1 MIVALIKLEEL
12 VETID
17 EQIFLIVGPTGSGKV
32 EFAMQYILDGLQTDN
47 AGIILATDRFPNE
60 YIKIMTRLGTD
71 PQQFINSK
79 QLQFID
85 AVSYRTGERPSKG
98 TTAVN
103 NIRDLTGMSI
113 FFKKLSDKCEKLQLL
128 IDTVSTLSI
137 FNSDIALLDFI
148 QTQVSRLKQKNHSGM
163 IIAHEGIME
172 ERVIQGISSL
182 VDSFIEFKLEEDQTG
197 ALKRKIRVAYAKGIK
212 LEGWVNVE
220 R

>member
-1 MIVALIKLEEL
+1 MALIKLEDL

-32 EFAMQYILDGLQTDN
+32 EFAMQYILDGLLANN

-60 YIKIMTRLGTD
+60 YVKIMTRLGTD
-71 PQQFINSK
+71 PQQYIASK

-85 AVSYRTGERPSKG
+85 AVTYRTGERPSKG

-113 FFKKLSDKCEKLQLL
+113 FFKKLSDKSENLQLL

-182 VDSFIEFKLEEDQTG
+182 VDSFIEFKLEEDTSG
-197 ALKRKIRVAYAKGIK
+197 GLKRKVRVAYAKGIK
-212 LEGWVNVE
+212 LQGWVDVE
-220 R
+220 L